1 MAIRVFKPRTSGS
14 RQRSV
19 LVSGEITNRKP
30 LKSLTDTKKKTDGR
44 NNQGKITVTSW

>member
-19 LVSGEITNRKP
+19 LVSGEITNEKP
-30 LKSLTDTKKKTDGR
+30 R
-44 NNQGKITVTSW
+44 